1 MVKYVKKTLEYAAG
15 NFFNKLLLFLLLPIF
30 THFFLPEEFAVYTNL
45 MIFFTLASLIALLG
59 MQQALFSHFYQEK
72 TARYQLSLIS
82 SVYIFLIVSG
92 IIFVLAIILLR
103 NHLAVLIVRNPEYA
117 NLFISIAFIIFFNTI
132 FTISTG
138 FLNIMEHSR
147 QFAIVSSL
155 QNLLLFLLIVIF
167 AINKQLTLQLYF
179 KFFLVSTSIAAL
191 VSLICVL
198 RIIGIKNLS
207 QERKIWY
214 SSSILSSMLKFG
226 LVMIPGSIA
235 MLILQ
240 ASDRYMLTYLSANTL
255 YDVGIYTAGYRI
267 GMIVHFLITMTSLVY
282 LPYSMRIADQPEAK
296 QVNRTVYN
304 YFILFGVVLGSAV
317 IIFAK
322 ELFYIFIDKLYF
334 ASNKVVFAGVISAF
348 LYGIFN
354 IVNVHFY
361 SHKRAKN
368 ITLAVLIGA
377 GLNIVLNYFLIPL
390 FGIYGAGL
398 ASIMSY
404 LAILCINIAVSAKLF
419 NTKYNYLYFLG
430 GSFVLGS
437 MAAVNFFISLSW
449 KAFIIKFL
457 LLMFTLIFFFRKLL
471 KNNQLKNMW
480 QRMRNKT

>member
-1 MVKYVKKTLEYAAG
+1 
-15 NFFNKLLLFLLLPIF
+15 
-30 THFFLPEEFAVYTNL
+30 
-45 MIFFTLASLIALLG
+45 
-59 MQQALFSHFYQEK
+59 
-72 TARYQLSLIS
+72 
-82 SVYIFLIVSG
+82 
-92 IIFVLAIILLR
+92 
-103 NHLAVLIVRNPEYA
+103 
-117 NLFISIAFIIFFNTI
+117 
-132 FTISTG
+132 
-138 FLNIMEHSR
+138 
-147 QFAIVSSL
+147 
-155 QNLLLFLLIVIF
+155 
-167 AINKQLTLQLYF
+167 
-179 KFFLVSTSIAAL
+179 
-191 VSLICVL
+191 
-198 RIIGIKNLS
+198 
-207 QERKIWY
+207 
-214 SSSILSSMLKFG
+214 
-226 LVMIPGSIA
+226 
-235 MLILQ
+235 
-240 ASDRYMLTYLSANTL
+240 
-255 YDVGIYTAGYRI
+255 
-267 GMIVHFLITMTSLVY
+267 
-282 LPYSMRIADQPEAK
+282 
-296 QVNRTVYN
+296 
-304 YFILFGVVLGSAV
+304 LGSAV

-404 LAILCINIAVSAKLF
+404 LAILCINMAVSAKLF